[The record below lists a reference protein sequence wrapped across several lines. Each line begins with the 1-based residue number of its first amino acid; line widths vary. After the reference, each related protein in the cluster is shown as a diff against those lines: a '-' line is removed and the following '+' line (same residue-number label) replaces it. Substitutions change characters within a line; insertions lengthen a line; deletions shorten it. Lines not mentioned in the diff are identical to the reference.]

1 MEKLELWFS
10 SLMGIKYK
18 KHCFLFQTIF
28 FSFGEHLVPYYSEL
42 AEKGCSQGF
51 LVFGHDLVGHGFS
64 EGL

>member
-1 MEKLELWFS
+1 M
-10 SLMGIKYK
+10 
-18 KHCFLFQTIF
+18 F

-64 EGL
+64 QGLYKIESP